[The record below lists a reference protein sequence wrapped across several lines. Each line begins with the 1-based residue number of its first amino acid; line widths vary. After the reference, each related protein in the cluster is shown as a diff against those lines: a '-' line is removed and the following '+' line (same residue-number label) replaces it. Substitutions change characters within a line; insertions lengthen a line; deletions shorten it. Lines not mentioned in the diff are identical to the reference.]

1 MIVALVAILAQL
13 HAPQRAAQRAAEQ
26 RAQETIARDAP
37 AIVSRAVLDT
47 SALVNFRV
55 LVQPETVY
63 VGQQAN
69 YQLGVFLDE
78 TVRDRMRSMEAL
90 APEMRSMMAYEPPAP
105 LAGFPLRNA
114 SGHRYEAHVYQRPIF
129 PLSAGRVAIPPAR
142 LLYAMPLSYSFFS
155 REESFELRSDSAV
168 VLALDPPQAGRPA
181 DWAGAVGELHLSAA
195 VDSAAARVGDAM
207 RLVVRVSGQG
217 NVKLF
222 PRPAL
227 SLTWATSTAE
237 GERVMMSTD
246 SMHIGGTKEFDWVI
260 TPRVPGRVELPAL
273 RYPYF
278 DPYARQYEVA
288 ESQPVAIY
296 IAAGNLASAD
306 TSTASTAPRWMLRPE
321 FRGPLT
327 PPLYRSQTLLFTLLA
342 LPIPVLVFAGTRRPR
357 KRERTVSPAAT
368 LRTLARTDTTAREAR
383 TVRRTFLSAAA
394 DRLGASATVLA
405 EPATIKQLALRAGV
419 TLATAERAQAFMA
432 ELNVASF
439 DVAGAWSSDGIQRA
453 YDLYRAIDRE
463 ARSRRAPR
471 APATI
476 ATMLLV
482 LAIAGAASAADGAQ
496 ALFAR
501 GYDAYAHGQYAAAA
515 NDFADLA
522 AHEPRAPDAW
532 ANMGTAAF
540 SAGDTARAMVGW
552 QRALRLE
559 PLAADV
565 RDRLDLI
572 SPTAPSSP
580 GFVPAM
586 PPLPLALVAAA
597 LWLAAWLSLAWQART
612 RGAAA
617 PPLRIATP
625 ALAMCAALFFAG
637 ATVALDRRINATDL
651 AVIAKDAPLHVLPA
665 LASDRGAT
673 LRTGDVAR
681 ILEAEGAWA
690 RVSADG
696 GRQGWMDASALASI
710 PHD

>member
-13 HAPQRAAQRAAEQ
+13 HAPQRAAQQ
-26 RAQETIARDAP
+26 RVRDIVARDAP

-168 VLALDPPQAGRPA
+168 IVALEPPQVGRPT
-181 DWAGAVGELHLSAA
+181 DWSGAVGVLRLSTA

-237 GERVMMSTD
+237 GERVMMSAD
-246 SMHIGGTKEFDWVI
+246 SMHIGGAKEFDWVI
-260 TPRVPGRVELPAL
+260 TPRVPGRVEVPSL

-288 ESQPVAIY
+288 ESAPVAIY
-296 IAAGNLASAD
+296 IAAGNLASSD
-306 TSTASTAPRWMLRPE
+306 TSTASSAPRWMLRPE
-321 FRGPLT
+321 YRGPLA
-327 PPLYRSQTLLFTLLA
+327 PPLYRSQTLLFALLA
-342 LPIPVLVFAGTRRPR
+342 LPIPVLVLAGTRRPR
-357 KRERTVSPAAT
+357 KRGRSVSPAST
-368 LRTLARTDTTAREAR
+368 LRTLARTESTAREVS
-383 TVRRTFLSAAA
+383 TVRRTFLSATA

-405 EPATIKQLALRAGV
+405 EPAAIRQHALRAGV
-419 TLATAERAQAFMA
+419 TPITADRAQAFIA
-432 ELNVASF
+432 ELNAASF
-439 DVAGAWSSDGIQRA
+439 GTAGEWSGDGVQRA
-453 YDLYRAIDRE
+453 WDLYRAIDRE
-463 ARSRRAPR
+463 ARPRRAPR
-471 APATI
+471 APA
-476 ATMLLV
+476 ALALLLGV
-482 LAIAGAASAADGAQ
+482 LAIAAVAHAANGAH

-501 GYDAYAHGQYAAAA
+501 GYDAYARGQYAAAA
-515 NDFADLA
+515 SDFGDLA

-540 SAGDTARAMVGW
+540 SAGDTARALIGW

-559 PLAADV
+559 PLAVDV

-586 PPLPLALVAAA
+586 PPLPLAALAVA
-597 LWLAAWLSLAWQART
+597 LWLAAWLSLAWQARK

-617 PPLRIATP
+617 QRLRVATP
-625 ALAMCAALFFAG
+625 ALAMCAAIFFAA
-637 ATVALDRRINATDL
+637 ATVALDRRINASDL

-673 LRTGDVAR
+673 LRTGDIAR
-681 ILEAEGAWA
+681 ILESEGAWA

-696 GRQGWMDASALASI
+696 GRQGWMDASALARI

>member
-13 HAPQRAAQRAAEQ
+13 TAPQRAAREA
-26 RAQETIARDAP
+26 IARDAP
-37 AIVSRAVLDT
+37 AIVTRAQLDT

-78 TVRDRMRSMEAL
+78 SVRDRMRSMEAL

-114 SGHRYEAHVYQRPIF
+114 QGHRYEAHVYQRPIF

-168 VLALDPPQAGRPA
+168 VVALEPPKEGRPS
-181 DWAGAVGELHLSAA
+181 DWSGAVGMLRLSTG

-227 SLTWATSTAE
+227 ALPWGSATAE
-237 GERVMMSTD
+237 GERVTMSAD

-260 TPRVPGRVELPAL
+260 TPRVPGRVEVPPV

-288 ESQPVAIY
+288 ESAPVAIF
-296 IAAGNLASAD
+296 IAAGALASAD
-306 TSTASTAPRWMLRPE
+306 TSTATQAPRWMLRPTY
-321 FRGPLT
+321 RGALP
-327 PPLYRSQTLLFTLLA
+327 PPLYRSRTLLLA
-342 LPIPVLVFAGTRRPR
+342 LLLLPVPVLLLIGTRRPR
-357 KRERTVSPAAT
+357 HRKVRVASPAVS
-368 LRTLARTDTTAREAR
+368 LRALSRDESAVREAR
-383 TVRRTFLSAAA
+383 MVRRTFLNAVA
-394 DRLGASATVLA
+394 DRLSESATVIA
-405 EPATIKQLALRAGV
+405 EPDALHHLALRAGV
-419 TLATAERAQAFMA
+419 TTETADRARTFIS
-432 ELNVASF
+432 ELNAAAF
-439 DVAGAWSSDGIQRA
+439 DVAGEWAGDGVKRA
-453 YDLYRAIDRE
+453 YELYGAIDRE
-463 ARSRRAPR
+463 ARPRRVRRVQTAV
-471 APATI
+471 
-476 ATMLLV
+476 LV
-482 LAIAGAASAADGAQ
+482 VVLGVALAAGAHATDGAH
-496 ALFAR
+496 ALFSL
-501 GYDAYAHGQYAAAA
+501 GVNAYAHGQYASSA
-515 NDFADLA
+515 NDFEALT

-532 ANMGTAAF
+532 ANLGTAAF
-540 SAGDTARAMVGW
+540 AAGDTARAMVGW

-572 SPTAPSSP
+572 SPTARSSP
-580 GFVPAM
+580 GFVPAV
-586 PPLPLALVAAA
+586 PPLPLAALAA
-597 LWLAAWLSLAWQART
+597 LLWVAGWLSLAWQGRR
-612 RGAAA
+612 RGAMA
-617 PPLRIATP
+617 PPLQLTGPLVA
-625 ALAMCAALFFAG
+625 AVAALFFAG
-637 ATVALDRRINATDL
+637 ATVLLDRRINASDL
-651 AVIAKDAPLHVLPA
+651 AVVARDAPLHVLPA
-665 LASDRGAT
+665 LGSDRGAT
-673 LRTGDVAR
+673 LRTGDMTR
-681 ILEAEGAWA
+681 IVEAEGAWA

-696 GRQGWMDASALASI
+696 GRQGWVDAAALARI

>member
-1 MIVALVAILAQL
+1 VIVALVAILAQL
-13 HAPQRAAQRAAEQ
+13 TAPQRAAREA
-26 RAQETIARDAP
+26 IARDAP
-37 AIVSRAVLDT
+37 AIVARAQLDT

-168 VLALDPPQAGRPA
+168 VVALEPPQAGRPA
-181 DWAGAVGELHLSAA
+181 DWNGAVGTLRLSTG

-227 SLTWATSTAE
+227 ALTWASTTAE
-237 GERVMMSTD
+237 GERVTMSAD

-260 TPRVPGRVELPAL
+260 TPRVPGRVEVPPV

-278 DPYARQYEVA
+278 DPYARQYQVA
-288 ESQPVAIY
+288 ESAPVAIF
-296 IAAGNLASAD
+296 IAAGTLASAD
-306 TSTASTAPRWMLRPE
+306 TSTATSSPRWLLRPTY
-321 FRGPLT
+321 RGALP
-327 PPLYRSQTLLFTLLA
+327 PPLYRSRALLLA
-342 LPIPVLVFAGTRRPR
+342 LLLLPVPVLLLVGTRRPSRR
-357 KRERTVSPAAT
+357 KKRTVSHAVS
-368 LRTLARTDTTAREAR
+368 LRALARSESTVREAR
-383 TVRRTFLSAAA
+383 SVRRTFLNAVA
-394 DRLGASATVLA
+394 DRLSASATEIA
-405 EPATIKQLALRAGV
+405 EPAALHHLALRAGV
-419 TLATAERAQAFMA
+419 TVETADRARVFIA
-432 ELNVASF
+432 ELNAAAF
-439 DVAGAWSSDGIQRA
+439 DVAGEWAGDGVKRA

-463 ARSRRAPR
+463 ARPRRAPR
-471 APATI
+471 VRAAVV
-476 ATMLLV
+476 AMLLTLS
-482 LAIAGAASAADGAQ
+482 LAVAARAADSSHE
-496 ALFAR
+496 LFAR
-501 GYDAYAHGQYAAAA
+501 GVNAYAHGEYASAMS
-515 NDFADLA
+515 DFGALA

-532 ANMGTAAF
+532 ANMGTAAYA
-540 SAGDTARAMVGW
+540 AGDTARAMVGW

-580 GFVPAM
+580 GFVPAV
-586 PPLPLALVAAA
+586 PPLPLAALAA
-597 LWLAAWLSLAWQART
+597 LLWIAGWLSLAWQARR
-612 RGAAA
+612 RGAMA
-617 PPLRIATP
+617 PPLQLTVPVVATV
-625 ALAMCAALFFAG
+625 AALFFAG
-637 ATVALDRRINATDL
+637 ATVLLDQRINATDL
-651 AVIAKDAPLHVLPA
+651 AVVARDAPLHVLPA

-673 LRTGDVAR
+673 LRTGDMTR

-696 GRQGWMDASALASI
+696 GREGWLDAAALAPI

>member
-1 MIVALVAILAQL
+1 VIGALVAIFAQL
-13 HAPQRAAQRAAEQ
+13 TVPHHGLREAVAHD
-26 RAQETIARDAP
+26 TP
-37 AIVSRAVLDT
+37 AIVTRAQLDT

-78 TVRDRMRSMEAL
+78 SVRDRMRSMEAL

-168 VLALDPPQAGRPA
+168 VVALEPPRAGRPA
-181 DWAGAVGELHLSAA
+181 DWTGAVGVIHLSTA

-207 RLVVRVSGQG
+207 RLVVRVSGEG
-217 NVKLF
+217 NIKLF
-222 PRPAL
+222 PRPTLAL
-227 SLTWATSTAE
+227 PWASATAE
-237 GERVMMSTD
+237 GERVTMSTD
-246 SMHIGGTKEFDWVI
+246 SMHIGGMKEFDWVI
-260 TPRVPGRVELPAL
+260 TPRVQGRVEVPPV
-273 RYPYF
+273 RYSYF

-288 ESQPVAIY
+288 ESAPVAIF
-296 IAAGNLASAD
+296 IAAGALASAD
-306 TSTASTAPRWMLRPE
+306 TSTASSAPRWMLRPTY
-321 FRGPLT
+321 RGALP
-327 PPLYRSQTLLFTLLA
+327 PPLYRSRALLLA
-342 LPIPVLVFAGTRRPR
+342 LVLLPIPVLVLAGTRRPTR
-357 KRERTVSPAAT
+357 RRSRAVPPAVT
-368 LRTLARTDTTAREAR
+368 LRALARSEATVREAR
-383 TVRRTFLSAAA
+383 TVRRSFLSAIA
-394 DRLGASATVLA
+394 DRLSASATVLA
-405 EPATIKQLALRAGV
+405 EPSTLRHLALRAGV
-419 TLATAERAQAFMA
+419 TPETADRAQAFVA
-432 ELNVASF
+432 ELNAAAF
-439 DVAGAWSSDGIQRA
+439 DVAGEWAGGGVQRA

-463 ARSRRAPR
+463 ARPRRTPR
-471 APATI
+471 AAR
-476 ATMLLV
+476 ASAALGVLV
-482 LAIAGAASAADGAQ
+482 LALAVAIGAHATDGAH

-501 GYDAYAHGQYAAAA
+501 GVDAYAHGHFAAATS
-515 NDFADLA
+515 DFATLA

-532 ANMGTAAF
+532 ANMGTAAY
-540 SAGDTARAMVGW
+540 SAGDTARALIGW

-565 RDRLDLI
+565 RDRLDLL

-586 PPLPLALVAAA
+586 PPLPLAAFAA
-597 LWLAAWLSLAWQART
+597 LLWVIGWLSLGWQARK
-612 RGAAA
+612 RGATA
-617 PPLRIATP
+617 PRLRLTMP
-625 ALAMCAALFFAG
+625 VVTTVAALFFAG
-637 ATVALDRRINATDL
+637 ATILLDRRINATDL
-651 AVIAKDAPLHVLPA
+651 AVVSRDVPLHVLPA

-673 LRTGDVAR
+673 LRTGDITRV
-681 ILEAEGAWA
+681 LEAQGAWA
-690 RVSADG
+690 RVAAE
-696 GRQGWMDASALASI
+696 GRREGWMDAAALTPI

>member
-13 HAPQRAAQRAAEQ
+13 TAPQRG
-26 RAQETIARDAP
+26 ARELAPRDTP
-37 AIVSRAVLDT
+37 AIVTRARIDT

-90 APEMRSMMAYEPPAP
+90 APEMRSMMAYEPPSP

-168 VLALDPPQAGRPA
+168 VVALEPPRSGRPA
-181 DWAGAVGELHLSAA
+181 DWTGAVGMLRLSAA
-195 VDSAAARVGDAM
+195 VDSAAARVGDAL
-207 RLVVRVSGQG
+207 RLVVRVSGEG

-227 SLTWATSTAE
+227 TLPWASATPE
-237 GERVMMSTD
+237 GERVTMSAD

-260 TPRVPGRVELPAL
+260 TPRVPGRVEVPPV

-278 DPYARQYEVA
+278 DPYARQYQVA
-288 ESQPVAIY
+288 ESAPVALY
-296 IAAGNLASAD
+296 IAAGALASAD
-306 TSTASTAPRWMLRPE
+306 TSTVSTAPRWMLRTAY
-321 FRGPLT
+321 RGALP
-327 PPLYRSQTLLFTLLA
+327 PPLYRSPTILLA
-342 LPIPVLVFAGTRRPR
+342 LLLLPVPVLLLASTRRPSK
-357 KRERTVSPAAT
+357 KRRRAVPPAVT
-368 LRTLARTDTTAREAR
+368 LRALARSEATVREAR
-383 TVRRTFLSAAA
+383 TIRRSFLSAVA
-394 DRLGASATVLA
+394 DRLGATQTMLA
-405 EPATIKQLALRAGV
+405 EPATLRHVAVRAGV
-419 TLATAERAQAFMA
+419 TPETADRAEAFMA
-432 ELNVASF
+432 ELNAAAF
-439 DVAGAWSSDGIQRA
+439 DIAGAWTGNGVQRA

-463 ARSRRAPR
+463 ARARRSVPASRA
-471 APATI
+471 ASASL
-476 ATMLLV
+476 ALV
-482 LAIAGAASAADGAQ
+482 LALALAAGAHASDNAY

-501 GYDAYAHGQYAAAA
+501 GIDAYAHGRYASAT
-515 NDFADLA
+515 NDFAVLA

-532 ANMGTAAF
+532 ANMGTAAY
-540 SAGDTARAMVGW
+540 SAGDTVRALVGW

-559 PLAADV
+559 PLATDA
-565 RDRLDLI
+565 RERLDLL
-572 SPTAPSSP
+572 SPTAPSSF
-580 GFVPAM
+580 GFVPEI
-586 PPLPLALVAAA
+586 PLLPLAVFAAA
-597 LWLAAWLSLAWQART
+597 LWVMAWLSLGWQART

-617 PPLRIATP
+617 PPLRVAVP
-625 ALAMCAALFFAG
+625 AVAMLVALLFAG
-637 ATVALDRRINATDL
+637 ATFLLDRRINATDL
-651 AVIAKDAPLHVLPA
+651 AVVARDAPLHVLPA
-665 LASDRGAT
+665 LGSDRGST
-673 LRTGDVAR
+673 LRTGDIAR
-681 ILEAEGAWA
+681 VLEADGAWA
-690 RVSADG
+690 RVAADG
-696 GRQGWMDASALASI
+696 GRQGWMDASALAPI

>member
-1 MIVALVAILAQL
+1 MIVALVAILAQMT
-13 HAPQRAAQRAAEQ
+13 APHHGLREAV
-26 RAQETIARDAP
+26 ARDTP
-37 AIVSRAVLDT
+37 AIVTRAQLDT

-63 VGQQAN
+63 VGQQAS

-78 TVRDRMRSMEAL
+78 SVRDRMRSMEAL

-168 VLALDPPQAGRPA
+168 VVALEPPRAGRPA
-181 DWAGAVGELHLSAA
+181 DWTGAVGMLRLSTA

-207 RLVVRVSGQG
+207 RLVVRVSGEG

-222 PRPAL
+222 PRPAIAL
-227 SLTWATSTAE
+227 QWATATAE
-237 GERVMMSTD
+237 GERVTMSTD

-260 TPRVPGRVELPAL
+260 TPRVPGRVEVPPV

-278 DPYARQYEVA
+278 DPYARQYAVA
-288 ESQPVAIY
+288 ESAPVALF
-296 IAAGNLASAD
+296 IAAGALASAD
-306 TSTASTAPRWMLRPE
+306 TSSASAAPRWMLRAAY
-321 FRGPLT
+321 RGAL
-327 PPLYRSQTLLFTLLA
+327 PPPIYRSRALLLA
-342 LPIPVLVFAGTRRPR
+342 LLLLPIPVLVLAGTRRPTR
-357 KRERTVSPAAT
+357 RRRRVVPPAVT
-368 LRTLARTDTTAREAR
+368 LRALARSEATVREAR
-383 TVRRTFLSAAA
+383 TVRRSFLSAIA
-394 DRLGASATVLA
+394 DRLCAPATVLA
-405 EPATIKQLALRAGV
+405 EPATLRRLALRAGV
-419 TLATAERAQAFMA
+419 TPETADRAQTFVS
-432 ELNVASF
+432 ELNAAAF
-439 DVAGAWSSDGIQRA
+439 DVAGEWTGGGVQRA

-463 ARSRRAPR
+463 ARPRRAPR
-471 APATI
+471 VGRASSAI
-476 ATMLLV
+476 GALV
-482 LAIAGAASAADGAQ
+482 LALALAVGAHAADGAHE
-496 ALFAR
+496 LFAR
-501 GYDAYAHGQYAAAA
+501 GVDAYAHGQFTASAS
-515 NDFADLA
+515 DFAALA
-522 AHEPRAPDAW
+522 AHAPRAPDAW

-540 SAGDTARAMVGW
+540 SAGDTARALVGW

-572 SPTAPSSP
+572 SPTAPSSL
-580 GFVPAM
+580 GFVPAV
-586 PPLPLALVAAA
+586 PPLPLAAFAA
-597 LWLAAWLSLAWQART
+597 LLWVIGWLSIGWQSRK
-612 RGAAA
+612 RGATA
-617 PPLRIATP
+617 PPLRLTMPVATTV
-625 ALAMCAALFFAG
+625 AALFFAS

-651 AVIAKDAPLHVLPA
+651 AVVSRDAPLHVLPA

-673 LRTGDVAR
+673 LRTGDITRV
-681 ILEAEGAWA
+681 LQSQGAWA
-690 RVSADG
+690 RVASDG
-696 GRQGWMDASALASI
+696 GREGWLDAAALAPI

>member
-1 MIVALVAILAQL
+1 MIIALIAIVAQL
-13 HAPQRAAQRAAEQ
+13 HAPQRATRGAV
-26 RAQETIARDAP
+26 ARDAP
-37 AIVSRAVLDT
+37 AIVTRAQLDT

-69 YQLGVFLDE
+69 YQLGVFLDA

-155 REESFELRSDSAV
+155 REESFELRSDSV
-168 VLALDPPQAGRPA
+168 VVIAIEPPRAGRPV
-181 DWAGAVGELHLSAA
+181 DWSGAVGELRLSAA

-207 RLVVRVSGQG
+207 RLVVRVSGHG

-227 SLTWATSTAE
+227 ALSWATATPE
-237 GERVMMSTD
+237 GERVTMSAD

-260 TPRVPGRVELPAL
+260 TPRLPGRVEVPPL

-278 DPYARQYEVA
+278 DPYARHYEVA
-288 ESQPVAIY
+288 ESTPVALF
-296 IAAGNLASAD
+296 IAAGTLASMD
-306 TSTASTAPRWMLRPE
+306 TSTASAAPRWMLRPSY
-321 FRGPLT
+321 RGALAA
-327 PPLYRSQTLLFTLLA
+327 PLYRSRGLLLA
-342 LPIPVLVFAGTRRPR
+342 LLLMPLPVLLLASTRRPR
-357 KRERTVSPAAT
+357 TRERVVSPALT
-368 LRTLARTDTTAREAR
+368 LRTLARTASTVREAR
-383 TVRRTFLSAAA
+383 IVRRTFLSAAA
-394 DRLGASATVLA
+394 DRLSASATVIA
-405 EPATIKQLALRAGV
+405 EPLALRQLALRAGV
-419 TLATAERAQAFMA
+419 TLETAERAQAFIA
-432 ELNVASF
+432 ELNTASF
-439 DVAGAWSSDGIQRA
+439 DVAGEWSGDGVQRA

-463 ARSRRAPR
+463 ARPRRTPR
-471 APATI
+471 ARVAI
-476 ATMLLV
+476 ATLLLIV
-482 LAIAGAASAADGAQ
+482 ALAVGAHAADGAH

-501 GYDAYAHGQYAAAA
+501 GVDSYAHGRYAAAA
-515 NDFADLA
+515 TDFADLA

-532 ANMGTAAF
+532 ANLGTAAY

-559 PLAADV
+559 PLAVDV

-572 SPTAPSSP
+572 APTAPSSP

-586 PPLPLALVAAA
+586 PPFPLAALAAV
-597 LWLAAWLSLAWQART
+597 LWLAGWLSLAWQSRK
-612 RGAAA
+612 RGAMAL
-617 PPLRIATP
+617 PLRLTMP
-625 ALAMCAALFFAG
+625 AVAACAALFFAA
-637 ATVALDRRINATDL
+637 ATVLLERRINATDL
-651 AVIAKDAPLHVLPA
+651 AIVARDAPLHVLPA

-673 LRTGDVAR
+673 LRTGDIAR
-681 ILEAEGAWA
+681 VLEAEGAWA

-696 GRQGWMDASALASI
+696 GREGWLDAAALARI

>member
-1 MIVALVAILAQL
+1 MIGALIAICAQL
-13 HAPQRAAQRAAEQ
+13 HAPQHAAREASPHQVV
-26 RAQETIARDAP
+26 ARDAP
-37 AIVSRAVLDT
+37 AIVTRAVLDT

-55 LVQPETVY
+55 LVQPETIY

-105 LAGFPLRNA
+105 LSGFPLRNA
-114 SGHRYEAHVYQRPIF
+114 QGHRYEAHVYQRPIF

-168 VLALDPPQAGRPA
+168 VIALEPPEAGRPA
-181 DWAGAVGELHLSAA
+181 DWSGAVGDLRLSAA

-227 SLTWATSTAE
+227 ALSWATATAE

-260 TPRVPGRVELPAL
+260 TPRVPGRVEVPPL

-278 DPYARQYEVA
+278 DPAARQYEIA
-288 ESQPVAIY
+288 ESTPLAIY
-296 IAAGNLASAD
+296 IAAGNLASSD
-306 TSTASTAPRWMLRPE
+306 TSTASTAPRWMLRPSY
-321 FRGPLT
+321 RGALL
-327 PPLYRSQTLLFTLLA
+327 PPLYRSQSLLLA
-342 LPIPVLVFAGTRRPR
+342 LLLLPLPVLVLASTRRPR
-357 KRERTVSPAAT
+357 KRTVRTISHAAT
-368 LRTLARTDTTAREAR
+368 LRTLARTESTIREAR

-394 DRLGASATVLA
+394 DRLGASATMIA
-405 EPATIKQLALRAGV
+405 EPAALRQVALRAGV
-419 TLATAERAQAFMA
+419 TPETAERAQAFVT
-432 ELNVASF
+432 ELNAASF
-439 DVAGAWSSDGIQRA
+439 DVRGEWASDGVSRA

-463 ARSRRAPR
+463 ARPRRTPR
-471 APATI
+471 VPIAI
-476 ATMLLV
+476 ATAVLV
-482 LAIAGAASAADGAQ
+482 LALAVGAHAADGAH

-501 GYDAYAHGQYAAAA
+501 GYDAYAHAQYTAAA

-532 ANMGTAAF
+532 ANLGTAAY
-540 SAGDTARAMVGW
+540 SAGDTARAMIGW
-552 QRALRLE
+552 ERALRLE
-559 PLAADV
+559 PLATDV

-572 SPTAPSSP
+572 APTAPSSP

-586 PPLPLALVAAA
+586 PPLPLALVALL
-597 LWLAAWLSLAWQART
+597 LWLVAWLSLAWQSRK
-612 RGAAA
+612 RGAAV
-617 PPLRIATP
+617 PPLRLVMPFVAG
-625 ALAMCAALFFAG
+625 CAALCFAG
-637 ATVALDRRINATDL
+637 ATELLDRRINATDL
-651 AVIAKDAPLHVLPA
+651 AVVAKDAPLHVLPA

-673 LRTGDVAR
+673 LRTGDIAR
-681 ILEAEGAWA
+681 VLEAEGAWA
-690 RVSADG
+690 RVTADG
-696 GRQGWMDASALASI
+696 GREGWMDAAALARI

>member
-13 HAPQRAAQRAAEQ
+13 SAPQRAAREA
-26 RAQETIARDAP
+26 TARDAP
-37 AIVSRAVLDT
+37 AIVTRAQLDT

-114 SGHRYEAHVYQRPIF
+114 QGHKYEAHVYQRPIF

-168 VLALDPPQAGRPA
+168 VVALEPPQAGRPA
-181 DWAGAVGELHLSAA
+181 DWTGAVGTLRLSTG

-227 SLTWATSTAE
+227 ALPWASATAE
-237 GERVMMSTD
+237 GERVMMSAD

-260 TPRVPGRVELPAL
+260 TPRVAGRVEVPPV

-288 ESQPVAIY
+288 ESAPVAIF
-296 IAAGNLASAD
+296 IAAGSLASAD
-306 TSTASTAPRWMLRPE
+306 TSTATAAPRWMLRSAY
-321 FRGPLT
+321 RGALP
-327 PPLYRSQTLLFTLLA
+327 PPLYRSRTLLLA
-342 LPIPVLVFAGTRRPR
+342 LLLLPVPVLLLIGTRRPSRR
-357 KRERTVSPAAT
+357 KARVVSPAVA
-368 LRTLARTDTTAREAR
+368 LRALARDEAAVREAR
-383 TVRRTFLSAAA
+383 SVRRTFLSAAA
-394 DRLGASATVLA
+394 DRLSESATVIA
-405 EPATIKQLALRAGV
+405 EPAALHHLALRAGV
-419 TLATAERAQAFMA
+419 TAETADRARAFIA
-432 ELNVASF
+432 ELNAAAF
-439 DVAGAWSSDGIQRA
+439 DVAGEWAGNGVQRA

-463 ARSRRAPR
+463 ARPRRVPR
-471 APATI
+471 ARAI
-476 ATMLLV
+476 VLAMLLA
-482 LAIAGAASAADGAQ
+482 LAVAAGARAADGAQ

-501 GYDAYAHGQYAAAA
+501 GVDAYAHGQYAGSES
-515 NDFADLA
+515 DFAALA
-522 AHEPRAPDAW
+522 VHEPRAPDAW
-532 ANMGTAAF
+532 ANMGTAAYA
-540 SAGDTARAMVGW
+540 AGDTARAMVGW
-552 QRALRLE
+552 ERALRLE

-580 GFVPAM
+580 GFVPAV
-586 PPLPLALVAAA
+586 PPLPLAALAA
-597 LWLAAWLSLAWQART
+597 LLWIAGWLSLAWQARK
-612 RGAAA
+612 RGPMA
-617 PPLRIATP
+617 PRLQLTVPIVAT
-625 ALAMCAALFFAG
+625 AAALFFG
-637 ATVALDRRINATDL
+637 AATALLDRRINASDL
-651 AVIAKDAPLHVLPA
+651 AVVARDAPLHVLPA

-673 LRTGDVAR
+673 LRTGDLTR
-681 ILEAEGAWA
+681 ILESEGAWA

-696 GRQGWMDASALASI
+696 GREGWLDAAALAPI

>member
-1 MIVALVAILAQL
+1 VIVALIAIVAQL
-13 HAPQRAAQRAAEQ
+13 SAPQRGARQ
-26 RAQETIARDAP
+26 IVARDAP
-37 AIVSRAVLDT
+37 LIVTRAQLDT

-105 LAGFPLRNA
+105 LAGFPLRIA

-168 VLALDPPQAGRPA
+168 VIALDPPQSGRPG
-181 DWAGAVGELHLSAA
+181 DWSGAVGELRLSTA
-195 VDSAAARVGDAM
+195 VDSVAARVGDAL

-222 PRPAL
+222 PRPVLA
-227 SLTWATSTAE
+227 LTWATAIAE
-237 GERVMMSTD
+237 GERVTMSAD

-260 TPRVPGRVELPAL
+260 TPRVPGRVEVPPL

-288 ESQPVAIY
+288 ESTPVAIY
-296 IAAGNLASAD
+296 IAAGNLASSD
-306 TSTASTAPRWMLRPE
+306 TSTASSAPRWTIRPAY
-321 FRGPLT
+321 RGALA
-327 PPLYRSQTLLFTLLA
+327 PPLYRSEALLLA
-342 LPIPVLVFAGTRRPR
+342 LLLLPLPVIVFASTRRPR
-357 KRERTVSPAAT
+357 KRVRAVPPAVT
-368 LRTLARTDTTAREAR
+368 LRALARTERTAREAR
-383 TVRRTFLSAAA
+383 TVRRTFLSAVA
-394 DRLGASATVLA
+394 DRLSASATVLA
-405 EPATIKQLALRAGV
+405 EPAALKHLALRAGV
-419 TLATAERAQAFMA
+419 TLDTAERAQAFIA
-432 ELNVASF
+432 ELNAASF
-439 DVAGAWSSDGIQRA
+439 DVAGEWAGDGVQRA

-463 ARSRRAPR
+463 ARPRRMPR
-471 APATI
+471 APIAI
-476 ATMLLV
+476 ATVMLV
-482 LAIAGAASAADGAQ
+482 LALAAGAHAADGAH
-496 ALFAR
+496 ALFER
-501 GYDAYAHGQYAAAA
+501 GVDAFAHEKYAASA

-532 ANMGTAAF
+532 ANLGTAAF

-559 PLAADV
+559 PLAVDV

-572 SPTAPSSP
+572 APTAPSSP

-586 PPLPLALVAAA
+586 PPLPFAVLAAA
-597 LWLAAWLSLAWQART
+597 LWLMGWLSIAWQARK
-612 RGAAA
+612 RGATA
-617 PPLRIATP
+617 PPLRLSMPVVA
-625 ALAMCAALFFAG
+625 ACAALFFAS
-637 ATVALDRRINATDL
+637 ATVVLDRRINATDL
-651 AVIAKDAPLHVLPA
+651 AVIARDEPLHVLPA

-681 ILEAEGAWA
+681 VLETEGAWA
-690 RVSADG
+690 RVLADG
-696 GRQGWMDASALASI
+696 GRQGWMDASALAPI

>member
-1 MIVALVAILAQL
+1 MIFAILAIVAQL
-13 HAPQRAAQRAAEQ
+13 RAPQHV
-26 RAQETIARDAP
+26 AQETVAREAP
-37 AIVSRAVLDT
+37 AIVSRATIDT

-78 TVRDRMRSMEAL
+78 SVRDRMRSMEAL

-105 LAGFPLRNA
+105 LSGFPLRNA
-114 SGHRYEAHVYQRPIF
+114 HGHKYEAHVYQRPIF

-168 VLALDPPQAGRPA
+168 VIALEPPEAGRPS
-181 DWAGAVGELHLSAA
+181 DWAGAVGDLRLSAA
-195 VDSAAARVGDAM
+195 VDSAQARVGDAM

-222 PRPAL
+222 PRPPLAL
-227 SLTWATSTAE
+227 SWATTIAE
-237 GERVMMSTD
+237 GERVMMSAD

-260 TPRVPGRVELPAL
+260 TPRTAGRVEVPPL

-278 DPYARQYEVA
+278 DPAARQYEIA
-288 ESQPVAIY
+288 ESAPVAIS

-306 TSTASTAPRWMLRPE
+306 TSTASAAPRWPLRASY
-321 FRGPLT
+321 RGPLA
-327 PPLYRSQTLLFTLLA
+327 PPLYRSRGLLLA
-342 LPIPVLVFAGTRRPR
+342 LLLVPIPVLALATTRRPR
-357 KRERTVSPAAT
+357 KRVARVISPAVT
-368 LRTLARTDTTAREAR
+368 LRALARTDSTVREAR

-394 DRLGASATVLA
+394 DRLEASATVIA
-405 EPATIKQLALRAGV
+405 EPAALMRLALRAGV
-419 TLATAERAQAFMA
+419 THETAERARGFVA
-432 ELNVASF
+432 ELNAASF
-439 DVAGAWSSDGIQRA
+439 DVAGDWGGDGVERA

-463 ARSRRAPR
+463 ARPRRTPR
-471 APATI
+471 TPIAI
-476 ATMLLV
+476 ATVLLV
-482 LAIAGAASAADGAQ
+482 LGIAAGAHAAGGAQ

-501 GYDAYAHGQYAAAA
+501 GVDDYAHGRFVASA

-522 AHEPRAPDAW
+522 AHQPRAPDAW
-532 ANMGTAAF
+532 ANLGTAAY
-540 SAGDTARAMVGW
+540 SAGDTARAMIGW

-559 PLAADV
+559 PLATDV

-572 SPTAPSSP
+572 APTAPASP

-586 PPLPLALVAAA
+586 PPLPLAALAAL
-597 LWLAAWLSLAWQART
+597 LWLAAWTSLAWQSRR
-612 RGAAA
+612 RGTTAPSLRLTMPVVAA
-617 PPLRIATP
+617 
-625 ALAMCAALFFAG
+625 CAALSFAG
-637 ATVALDRRINATDL
+637 ATVMLDRRINATDL
-651 AVIAKDAPLHVLPA
+651 AIVAKDAPLHVLPA

-673 LRTGDVAR
+673 LRTGDIAR
-681 ILEAEGAWA
+681 VLESAGAWA

-696 GRQGWMDASALASI
+696 GREGWLDAAALARI

>member
-1 MIVALVAILAQL
+1 VIVALVAILAQL
-13 HAPQRAAQRAAEQ
+13 TAPQRAARQA
-26 RAQETIARDAP
+26 IARETP
-37 AIVSRAVLDT
+37 AIVARAQLDT

-78 TVRDRMRSMEAL
+78 SVRDRMRSMEAL

-114 SGHRYEAHVYQRPIF
+114 QGHRYEAHVYQRPIF

-168 VLALDPPQAGRPA
+168 VIALEPPQAGRPA
-181 DWAGAVGELHLSAA
+181 DWTGAVGTLRLSTG

-227 SLTWATSTAE
+227 ALSWGSATAE
-237 GERVMMSTD
+237 GERVSLSAD
-246 SMHIGGTKEFDWVI
+246 SMHIGGTKEFEWVI
-260 TPRVPGRVELPAL
+260 TPHVPGRVEIPPV

-278 DPYARQYEVA
+278 DPYARHYAVA
-288 ESQPVAIY
+288 ESAPVAIF
-296 IAAGNLASAD
+296 IAAGSLASAD
-306 TSTASTAPRWMLRPE
+306 TSTTTSAPRWLLRPAY
-321 FRGPLT
+321 RGALP
-327 PPLYRSQTLLFTLLA
+327 PPLYRSRTLLLA
-342 LPIPVLVFAGTRRPR
+342 LLLIPLPVLLLIGTRRPGRR
-357 KRERTVSPAAT
+357 KPRTASPAVT
-368 LRTLARTDTTAREAR
+368 LRALARDEAAVREAR
-383 TVRRTFLSAAA
+383 MIRRTFLGAVA
-394 DRLGASATVLA
+394 DRLSASATVIA
-405 EPATIKQLALRAGV
+405 EPQALHHVALRAGV
-419 TLATAERAQAFMA
+419 TADTANRARVFIS
-432 ELNVASF
+432 ELNAAAF
-439 DVAGAWSSDGIQRA
+439 DIAGKWPGNGVTRA

-463 ARSRRAPR
+463 ARPRRVPR
-471 APATI
+471 ARTATI
-476 ATMLLV
+476 ALL
-482 LAIAGAASAADGAQ
+482 LAVALAAGARAADGAH

-501 GYDAYAHGQYAAAA
+501 GVDSYAHGQYASSTR
-515 NDFADLA
+515 DFAALA

-532 ANMGTAAF
+532 ANMGTAAYA
-540 SAGDTARAMVGW
+540 AGDTARAMLGW

-559 PLAADV
+559 PLASDV

-580 GFVPAM
+580 GFVPAI
-586 PPLPLALVAAA
+586 PPLPLAALAA
-597 LWLAAWLSLAWQART
+597 LLWLGGWLSLAWQARR
-612 RGAAA
+612 RGPMAPRLQLTGPVVATAAA
-617 PPLRIATP
+617 LVFAT
-625 ALAMCAALFFAG
+625 
-637 ATVALDRRINATDL
+637 ATVLLDRRINATDL
-651 AVIAKDAPLHVLPA
+651 AVIAHDAPLHVLPA

-681 ILEAEGAWA
+681 VLESEGAWA
-690 RVSADG
+690 RVAADG
-696 GRQGWMDASALASI
+696 GREGWLDASTLAPI

>member
-1 MIVALVAILAQL
+1 MIVALIAICAQL
-13 HAPQRAAQRAAEQ
+13 HAPLHAQQRATREA
-26 RAQETIARDAP
+26 IARAAP
-37 AIVSRAVLDT
+37 AIVTRATLDT

-105 LAGFPLRNA
+105 LSGFPLRNA
-114 SGHRYEAHVYQRPIF
+114 QGHKYEAHVYQRPIF

-168 VLALDPPQAGRPA
+168 VIALEPPQAGRPA
-181 DWAGAVGELHLSAA
+181 DWSGAVGDLRVSAA
-195 VDSAAARVGDAM
+195 VDSVAPRVGDAL

-222 PRPAL
+222 PRPVLAL
-227 SLTWATSTAE
+227 AWATATAE
-237 GERVMMSTD
+237 GERVTLSAD

-260 TPRVPGRVELPAL
+260 TPRIPGRVEVPRL

-278 DPYARQYEVA
+278 DPGARQYEIA
-288 ESQPVAIY
+288 ESTPVAIY
-296 IAAGNLASAD
+296 IAAGNLASSD
-306 TSTASTAPRWMLRPE
+306 TSTVSAAPRWMLRPAY
-321 FRGPLT
+321 RGPLA
-327 PPLYRSQTLLFTLLA
+327 PPLYRSQALLLA
-342 LPIPVLVFAGTRRPR
+342 LLMLPLPVLLLAGTRRPR
-357 KRERTVSPAAT
+357 KRAARAIAPAVT
-368 LRTLARTDTTAREAR
+368 LRALARTDSTVREAR
-383 TVRRTFLSAAA
+383 TVRRTFLSATA
-394 DRLGASATVLA
+394 DRLGASATVIA
-405 EPATIKQLALRAGV
+405 EPAALRQLALRAGV
-419 TLATAERAQAFMA
+419 TPETAECAQAFMA
-432 ELNVASF
+432 ELNSASF
-439 DVAGAWSSDGIQRA
+439 DITGEWSGDGVMRA

-463 ARSRRAPR
+463 ARPRRAPR
-471 APATI
+471 ASIPVST
-476 ATMLLV
+476 LVLV
-482 LAIAGAASAADGAQ
+482 LALAAGAHATDGAH

-501 GYDAYAHGQYAAAA
+501 GVDAYAHGQYAAAA

-532 ANMGTAAF
+532 ANLGTASYA
-540 SAGDTARAMVGW
+540 AGDTARAMIGW

-559 PLAADV
+559 PLAVDV

-572 SPTAPSSP
+572 APTAPSSP
-580 GFVPAM
+580 GFVPAI
-586 PPLPLALVAAA
+586 PPHPLAALATL
-597 LWLAAWLSLAWQART
+597 LWLAAWASLAWQSRT
-612 RGAAA
+612 RGASA
-617 PPLRIATP
+617 PSLRLTLPIVSA
-625 ALAMCAALFFAG
+625 CAALCFAG
-637 ATVALDRRINATDL
+637 ATVLLDRRINATDL
-651 AVIAKDAPLHVLPA
+651 AVVATDAPLHVLPA

-681 ILEAEGAWA
+681 VLESEGAWA

-696 GRQGWMDASALASI
+696 GRAGWMDAAALARI

>member
-1 MIVALVAILAQL
+1 MIVALLAIVAQL
-13 HAPQRAAQRAAEQ
+13 HAPQHAARDAV
-26 RAQETIARDAP
+26 ARDAP
-37 AIVSRAVLDT
+37 AIVMRAQLDT
-47 SALVNFRV
+47 GALVNFRV

-78 TVRDRMRSMEAL
+78 SVRDRMRSMEAL

-168 VLALDPPQAGRPA
+168 VIALDPPHAGRPG
-181 DWAGAVGELHLSAA
+181 DWSGAVGELRLSAA
-195 VDSAAARVGDAM
+195 VDSVAARVGDAM

-222 PRPAL
+222 PRPTL
-227 SLTWATSTAE
+227 SLSWATATAE
-237 GERVMMSTD
+237 GERVMMSAD

-260 TPRVPGRVELPAL
+260 TPRVPGRVEVPPL

-288 ESQPVAIY
+288 ESTPVAIY
-296 IAAGNLASAD
+296 IAAGNLASSD
-306 TSTASTAPRWMLRPE
+306 TSTASSAPRWMLRPAY
-321 FRGPLT
+321 RGPLA
-327 PPLYRSQTLLFTLLA
+327 PPLYRSRTLLLA
-342 LPIPVLVFAGTRRPR
+342 LLLLPLPVIVLASTRRPR
-357 KRERTVSPAAT
+357 KRARVVSPAVT
-368 LRTLARTDTTAREAR
+368 LRALARTESTVREAR

-394 DRLGASATVLA
+394 HRLGASATVLA
-405 EPATIKQLALRAGV
+405 EPATLKHLALRAGV
-419 TLATAERAQAFMA
+419 TLETSERARLFVT
-432 ELNVASF
+432 ELNAASF
-439 DVAGAWSSDGIQRA
+439 DVAGEWAGDGVQRA

-463 ARSRRAPR
+463 ARPRRTPR
-471 APATI
+471 APVAVATVMF
-476 ATMLLV
+476 A
-482 LAIAGAASAADGAQ
+482 LALAAGARAADGAR

-501 GYDAYAHGQYAAAA
+501 GVDAYAHGHFAASAR
-515 NDFADLA
+515 DFADLA

-532 ANMGTAAF
+532 ANLGTAAY
-540 SAGDTARAMVGW
+540 SAGDTARAMIGW

-572 SPTAPSSP
+572 SPAGPSSP
-580 GFVPAM
+580 GFVPAV
-586 PPLPLALVAAA
+586 PPLPLATLAAA
-597 LWLAAWLSLAWQART
+597 LWLAGWLSLAWQARK

-617 PPLRIATP
+617 PPLR
-625 ALAMCAALFFAG
+625 LAMPIVVACAALSLAG
-637 ATVALDRRINATDL
+637 ATALLDRRIDAVDL
-651 AVIAKDAPLHVLPA
+651 AVVARDAPLHVLPA

-681 ILEAEGAWA
+681 VLESEGAWA

-696 GRQGWMDASALASI
+696 GREGWMDAAALAPI

>member
-1 MIVALVAILAQL
+1 VITALVAIVAQL
-13 HAPQRAAQRAAEQ
+13 AAPQGASRQSAAN
-26 RAQETIARDAP
+26 AP
-37 AIVSRAVLDT
+37 AIVTRAQIDT

-78 TVRDRMRSMEAL
+78 SVRDRMRRMEAL

-105 LAGFPLRNA
+105 LANFPLRNA
-114 SGHRYEAHVYQRPIF
+114 SGHRYEVHVYQRPIF

-168 VLALDPPQAGRPA
+168 VVALDPPLAGRPA
-181 DWAGAVGELHLSAA
+181 DWTGAVGTLRLSSA
-195 VDSAAARVGDAM
+195 VDSTAARVGDAM
-207 RLVVRVSGQG
+207 RLVVRVSGEG

-227 SLTWATSTAE
+227 ALPWATTTAE
-237 GERVMMSTD
+237 GERVMLSAD
-246 SMHIGGTKEFDWVI
+246 SMRVGGTKEFDWVV
-260 TPRVPGRVELPAL
+260 TPRVAGRVQVPTL

-278 DPYARQYEVA
+278 DPYARQYAVA
-288 ESQPVAIY
+288 ESAPVALV
-296 IAAGNLASAD
+296 IAAGALASAD
-306 TSTASTAPRWMLRPE
+306 TNSATPPAHWMLRPAY
-321 FRGPLT
+321 RGALP
-327 PPLYRSQTLLFTLLA
+327 PPLYRSRALLLA
-342 LPIPVLVFAGTRRPR
+342 LLLVPVPALVLVGTRRPR
-357 KRERTVSPAAT
+357 RRARTVSPAVT
-368 LRTLARTDTTAREAR
+368 LRALAHRDAAGADARA
-383 TVRRTFLSAAA
+383 VRRAFLSAAA
-394 DRLGASATVLA
+394 TRLDAPATILA
-405 EPATIKQLALRAGV
+405 EPATLRHLAIRAGV
-419 TLATAERAQAFMA
+419 TAETANRAQAFIA
-432 ELNVASF
+432 ELNAAAF
-439 DVAGAWSSDGIQRA
+439 DVAGEWKGDGVARA

-463 ARSRRAPR
+463 ARPRRSAR
-471 APATI
+471 LPA
-476 ATMLLV
+476 
-482 LAIAGAASAADGAQ
+482 AIAGFVIALAFAAHASDASG

-501 GYDAYAHGQYAAAA
+501 GVDSYAHGRFATAARE
-515 NDFADLA
+515 FGVLA

-532 ANMGTAAF
+532 ANLGTAAY
-540 SAGDTARAMVGW
+540 SAGDTALAMLGW

-559 PLAADV
+559 PLAMDV
-565 RDRLDLI
+565 RDRIDLI
-572 SPTAPSSP
+572 APGGPSSP

-586 PPLPLALVAAA
+586 PPAPLALFAAI
-597 LWLAAWLSLAWQART
+597 LWLGGWLSLAWQARR

-617 PPLRIATP
+617 QPLRLTAPVVFT
-625 ALAMCAALFFAG
+625 LAASCFAS

-651 AVIAKDAPLHVLPA
+651 AVVAHDAPLRVLPA
-665 LASDRGAT
+665 LAADRGAT

-681 ILEAEGAWA
+681 VLEAQGAWA

-696 GRQGWMDASALASI
+696 GRVGWMDAAALAPI

>member
-13 HAPQRAAQRAAEQ
+13 TAAQRATRDA
-26 RAQETIARDAP
+26 IAHDAP
-37 AIVSRAVLDT
+37 AIVMRAQLDT

-114 SGHRYEAHVYQRPIF
+114 QGHKYEAHVYQRPIF

-168 VLALDPPQAGRPA
+168 VVALDPPKDGRPA
-181 DWAGAVGELHLSAA
+181 DWTGAVGMLRLSTG

-227 SLTWATSTAE
+227 ALAWASATAE
-237 GERVMMSTD
+237 GERVTMSAD

-260 TPRVPGRVELPAL
+260 TPRVAGRVEVPPV

-278 DPYARQYEVA
+278 DPYARQYAVA
-288 ESQPVAIY
+288 ESAPVAIF
-296 IAAGNLASAD
+296 IAAGALASAD
-306 TSTASTAPRWMLRPE
+306 TGTASSAPRWLLRPAY
-321 FRGPLT
+321 RGALP
-327 PPLYRSQTLLFTLLA
+327 PPLYRSSTLLLA
-342 LPIPVLVFAGTRRPR
+342 LLLLPVPVLLLVGTRRPSR
-357 KRERTVSPAAT
+357 RRVRVASPAVS
-368 LRTLARTDTTAREAR
+368 LRALAREESSVREAR
-383 TVRRTFLSAAA
+383 MVRRTFLSAVA
-394 DRLGASATVLA
+394 DRLSASSTVIA
-405 EPATIKQLALRAGV
+405 EPEALNHLALRAGV
-419 TLATAERAQAFMA
+419 TAETAERARVFIA
-432 ELNVASF
+432 ELNSAAF
-439 DVAGAWSSDGIQRA
+439 DVAGAWAGDGVKRA

-463 ARSRRAPR
+463 ARPRRVPR
-471 APATI
+471 ARTA
-476 ATMLLV
+476 AVAMLLALG
-482 LAIAGAASAADGAQ
+482 LAAVAHAADGAHE
-496 ALFAR
+496 LFER
-501 GYDAYAHGQYAAAA
+501 GVDAYVHGQFASSAS
-515 NDFADLA
+515 DFEALTTR
-522 AHEPRAPDAW
+522 EPRAPDAW
-532 ANMGTAAF
+532 ANMGTAAYA
-540 SAGDTARAMVGW
+540 AGDTARAMVGW

-580 GFVPAM
+580 GFVPAI
-586 PPLPLALVAAA
+586 PPLPLAAFAA
-597 LWLAAWLSLAWQART
+597 LLWIVGWLSLAWQGRR
-612 RGAAA
+612 RGAMA
-617 PPLRIATP
+617 PPLRLT
-625 ALAMCAALFFAG
+625 LSVVAAVAGLFFAG
-637 ATVALDRRINATDL
+637 ATALLDRRINATDL
-651 AVIAKDAPLHVLPA
+651 AVVARDAPLHVLPA
-665 LASDRGAT
+665 LGSDRGAT
-673 LRTGDVAR
+673 LRTGDMTR

-696 GRQGWMDASALASI
+696 GREGWLDAAALAPI